1 MVHNEKYKT
10 VAIYSRVSMS
20 DQDASRQLHEL
31 RDFAER
37 EYPCAEIVEFY
48 RHHLRYGDQRSR
60 KLPDTSLGSR
70 G

>member
-31 RDFAER
+31 ETS
-37 EYPCAEIVEFY
+37 PSGST
-48 RHHLRYGDQRSR
+48 LR
-60 KLPDTSLGSR
+60 
-70 G
+70 